1 MIITRMNN
9 NTRFAIPL
17 HDYRYAGSQCPK
29 GIDTVSLLGPFRES
43 AVALLF
49 FVLSSSSFSKISFSF
64 ISCNWRASS
73 FILMESFR
81 CCSSSESVSV
91 GVTGSSGSL
100 PNVVDNSSSAFSL
113 NWALDTVGR
122 KLIPAKITNRNK
134 NCFIESWINYLPP
147 AGRCSSQYLAIVLRR

>member
-1 MIITRMNN
+1 MYSTTTGTPGVSARRESI
-9 NTRFAIPL
+9 RFRCSAI
-17 HDYRYAGSQCPK
+17 
-29 GIDTVSLLGPFRES
+29 FRES

-49 FVLSSSSFSKISFSF
+49 FVLSSSSLSKISFSF
-64 ISCNWRASS
+64 ISCSWRASS
-73 FILMESFR
+73 CILMESFR
-81 CCSSSESVSV
+81 CCSSSENVSV
-91 GVTGSSGSL
+91 EVTGSFGSL